1 MKKRVT
7 SIAAIVVQAVLTLFV
22 ISVLVFAVTQGLPG
36 DVATIIGGR
45 EATEEQLATIR
56 EQLGLNQPLKDQYLD
71 WITGV
76 IHGDFGTSMVTGFP
90 VSDELRDRAFNSFAL
105 ASTSLV
111 ITIVLSICLGVF
123 AAWRRDKLG
132 DRIVFGAS
140 IVGSAVP
147 DFLVG
152 AFLIFMFATYVFH
165 WLPAVATISPGE
177 NPWGSPEA
185 MVMPCLTLIIP
196 GTAYL
201 SRLVRIGM
209 IDILNGPYI
218 RLAYLKGLKPRR
230 VLFRHALP
238 NALSAT
244 VPAFSLVAAI
254 MVSAVAVVE
263 YLFNYP
269 GIGGLL
275 LEAINTRDLPTIQ
288 GAALVIGVTV
298 YLLNLLADLL
308 SRRFSI

>member
-1 MKKRVT
+1 MRRGVVAVAK
-7 SIAAIVVQAVLTLFV
+7 ILVQALLTLLV
-22 ISVLVFAVTQGLPG
+22 ISALVFFVTQALPG

-56 EQLGLNQPLKDQYLD
+56 QQLGLDQPLLEQYRD

-76 IHGDFGTSMVTGFP
+76 IHGDFGTSMITGMP
-90 VSDELRDRAFNSFAL
+90 VSDTLLDRGFNTFAL
-105 ASTSLV
+105 ALTSLLV
-111 ITIVLSICLGVF
+111 TIVLSICLGVF

-140 IVGSAVP
+140 VVGSAVP

-152 AFLIFMFATYVFH
+152 AFLVFMFATYVFH
-165 WLPAVATISPGE
+165 WLPAVATIAPGE
-177 NPWGSPEA
+177 NPWSVPEA
-185 MVMPCLTLIIP
+185 MIMPCLTLIIP

-201 SRLVRIGM
+201 SRLVRVGM

-230 VLFRHALP
+230 ILFRHALP
-238 NALSAT
+238 NALAAA
-244 VPAFSLVAAI
+244 VPAFSLVGAI

-275 LEAINTRDLPTIQ
+275 LDAINTRDLPTIQ
-288 GAALVIGVTV
+288 GAALVIGATV
-298 YLLNLLADLL
+298 YLLNLLADIL
-308 SRRFSI
+308 SNKFSI